1 MLFRC
6 THMLDMRL
14 SHGSVQVRG
23 ERPVSDDTPRWRYR
37 FDNYKRA
44 FSLLREA
51 IEMMDEREP
60 SQLEKEG
67 IIQRFEYTTELAW
80 NLMKDY
86 LESENFVIEQVT
98 PRAVMRKA
106 FEANLLT
113 DGQTWM
119 DALDA
124 RNKMSHNYD
133 LKSFEAV
140 IEEVRKHYLRAF
152 DALHT
157 KFLEKSGEQP

>member
-1 MLFRC
+1 MN
-6 THMLDMRL
+6 
-14 SHGSVQVRG
+14 
-23 ERPVSDDTPRWRYR
+23 DDTPRWRYR
-37 FDNYKRA
+37 FENYKRA

-86 LESENFVIEQVT
+86 LESENVAFEQVT
-98 PRAVMRKA
+98 PRAVIRKA
-106 FEANLLT
+106 FEANLLG

-133 LKSFEAV
+133 LKRFEAV
-140 IEEVRKHYLRAF
+140 IEEIRKDYLRAF
-152 DALHT
+152 DALHIL
-157 KFLEKSGEQP
+157 FLDKSGERP

>member
-1 MLFRC
+1 M
-6 THMLDMRL
+6 
-14 SHGSVQVRG
+14 
-23 ERPVSDDTPRWRYR
+23 SDDTPRWRYR

-51 IEMMDEREP
+51 IEMMDDREP

-86 LESENFVIEQVT
+86 LESENFVFEQVT

-106 FEANLLT
+106 FEANLLE
-113 DGQTWM
+113 DGETWM
-119 DALDA
+119 DVLDA

-133 LKSFEAV
+133 LKTFEAV
-140 IEEVRKHYLRAF
+140 IEEIRKHYLRAF

-157 KFLEKSGEQP
+157 KFLEKSGEQR